1 MARGGHSPRAAPVL
15 LALILAGCGP
25 PAKPPQSNPSASGSA
40 GNVNPAAAP
49 RDGTVPVTLKIK
61 ELHVDPA
68 KSVRIRGVIT
78 SILGIRMVPAKVIF
92 KISDSSET
100 ITVVINEQV
109 QLKEGTQV
117 ELVGRYKELPSP
129 MHTGPG
135 EPPRE
140 AVFEVERFL
149 DLR

>member
-1 MARGGHSPRAAPVL
+1 MERAGHSTLRAALVGLLVAGGGPAARPPQVTPPPAAEQKAPPVL
-15 LALILAGCGP
+15 DD
-25 PAKPPQSNPSASGSA
+25 GS
-40 GNVNPAAAP
+40 
-49 RDGTVPVTLKIK
+49 TVPVTLRIK
-61 ELHVDPA
+61 QLQVDPA
-68 KSVRIRGVIT
+68 KSVRIRGVIS
-78 SILGIRMVPAKVIF
+78 SILGVRMVPAMVIF

-100 ITVVINEQV
+100 ITVVLNEQV
-109 QLKEGTQV
+109 QLKEGTEV

-129 MHTGPG
+129 LHNGPG